1 MSQRQRQLDL
11 VREASCLAHVV
22 PGVSLRLPLA
32 NDEHLL
38 VSHVCLG
45 ADLDPCQLRSALIAD
60 RTHGL
65 RLLTDMI
72 IGAEIVSGL
81 VDLGGGLYQ
90 RVWPGVAE
98 RWFTSTLDSRS
109 LTETLCNCPA
119 GDVEIDLPARSG
131 AHTAL
136 AAGSPT
142 TAADRSLDR
151 YFDIVIKPD
160 DALGRSAVCVRCLD
174 ERAVHSLD
182 EVATRALS
190 ACLVAELIGDL
201 DSAHR

>member
-1 MSQRQRQLDL
+1 MPRPDRQLDP

-32 NDEHLL
+32 NNEHLL

-72 IGAEIVSGL
+72 VGAEIVSGL

-98 RWFTSTLDSRS
+98 RWFTSTLAPQTLID
-109 LTETLCNCPA
+109 TLCNCPA
-119 GDVEIDLPARSG
+119 GDVEIGLPAHATVDSG
-131 AHTAL
+131 SVD
-136 AAGSPT
+136 AAGVDP
-142 TAADRSLDR
+142 
-151 YFDIVIKPD
+151 YFDIIVKPD
-160 DALGRSAVCVRCLD
+160 EALGRSAVCVRCLD
-174 ERAVHSLD
+174 EQAVHSLD
-182 EVATRALS
+182 EVATRALA

-201 DSAHR
+201 DGAYR

>member
-1 MSQRQRQLDL
+1 MPRSERRLDPI
-11 VREASCLAHVV
+11 REAACLAHVV

-65 RLLTDMI
+65 RMLTDMI
-72 IGAEIVSGL
+72 CGAEIVSGL

-98 RWFTSTLDSRS
+98 RWFTSTREPDALA
-109 LTETLCNCPA
+109 ETLCSCPA
-119 GDVEIDLPARSG
+119 GDVDLHPAGTSDS
-131 AHTAL
+131 A
-136 AAGSPT
+136 SC
-142 TAADRSLDR
+142 DRC
-151 YFDIVIKPD
+151 FDIVVKPD
-160 DALGRSAVCVRCLD
+160 EALGLSAVCVRCLD
-174 ERAVHSLD
+174 ERGMHSLD

-201 DSAHR
+201 DGAHR

>member
-1 MSQRQRQLDL
+1 MPRPDLQLDF

-65 RLLTDMI
+65 RMLTDMI
-72 IGAEIVSGL
+72 VGAEIVSGL
-81 VDLGGGLYQ
+81 VELGGGLYQ

-98 RWFTSTLDSRS
+98 RWFTSTLCPQM
-109 LTETLCNCPA
+109 LAETLCNCPA
-119 GDVEIDLPARSG
+119 GEVDVDIPAHG
-131 AHTAL
+131 EPAHVE
-136 AAGSPT
+136 AGG
-142 TAADRSLDR
+142 DHHNR

-160 DALGRSAVCVRCLD
+160 EALGRSAVCVRCLD

-182 EVATRALS
+182 EVAMRALA
-190 ACLVAELIGDL
+190 ACLVAELISDL
-201 DSAHR
+201 DGARQ